1 MISGMPKVSQE
12 YRDARRAQILD
23 AAKRC
28 FARNGFHETSMQ
40 DLFAESGLSA
50 GAVYRYFPSKDEVI
64 LAIAEENM
72 TAVSAV
78 IRSMATNPAGGGLG
92 ETLATV
98 LELISE
104 KNDRDDLGS
113 IALMVWAEAVR
124 NPAVA
129 QRFAALLV
137 QMRTDLASAV
147 AGRLGSD
154 HSAGVQPDALAALML
169 AIVPGYIL
177 QLTLIG
183 DGSVAGLPDAARA
196 LLPG

>member
-1 MISGMPKVSQE
+1 M
-12 YRDARRAQILD
+12 RAFD
-23 AAKRC
+23 AARRC

-64 LAIAEENM
+64 LAIADENM
-72 TAVSAV
+72 SEVSAL
-78 IRSMATNPAGGGLG
+78 IRSLVSNPGGGTLG

-104 KNDRDDLGS
+104 NNERDDLGS

-124 NPAVA
+124 NPAIA
-129 QRFAALLV
+129 ERFAVLLA
-137 QMRTDLASAV
+137 QMRTDLAGAV
-147 AGRLGSD
+147 ARRAVTD
-154 HSAGVQPDALAALML
+154 QSAGVPADALAGLLL

-183 DGSVAGLPDAARA
+183 HGSVAGVPDAARA
-196 LLPG
+196 LLRG